1 MFLALLPPD
10 AATATTASP
19 SPSSSGDEI
28 VQTYWIHPQEV
39 LAKYYSQSSAT
50 TTNPAH
56 QLILFPPQLY
66 LLHHLS
72 TALSYTPP
80 NFARTADSPT
90 LCTHLLQ
97 YTKSSFAKQV
107 IQPYSKRI
115 LGGGGKDQGKT
126 LLGVDRPR
134 GDADVWIKIRFGKDG
149 PREVEVVGRSV
160 GGREEE
166 GEDKGGG
173 KSEDGNEDR
182 SEDGS
187 ARTTEETAKL

>member
-1 MFLALLPPD
+1 M
-10 AATATTASP
+10 
-19 SPSSSGDEI
+19 
-28 VQTYWIHPQEV
+28 
-39 LAKYYSQSSAT
+39 
-50 TTNPAH
+50 
-56 QLILFPPQLY
+56 
-66 LLHHLS
+66 
-72 TALSYTPP
+72 
-80 NFARTADSPT
+80 
-90 LCTHLLQ
+90 
-97 YTKSSFAKQV
+97 
-107 IQPYSKRI
+107 
-115 LGGGGKDQGKT
+115 
-126 LLGVDRPR
+126 DRPR